1 VIMLKELLK
10 YAYER
15 KISDIHITT
24 NDIISIRSNKE
35 IIKLDQKT
43 SKEEVITFAKE
54 LAQDRYDDFVI
65 NKQLDVGG
73 TLNNVRYRA
82 NIYYERN
89 EIAIAIRIISA
100 TIKGFAELNLPKILH
115 KFIDKP
121 HGLIL
126 VTGPTGSGKSTTL
139 AAMINEINQTKT
151 KHIVT
156 IEDPIEYIFTNR
168 KSVIHQ
174 REIGY
179 DLHSFDD
186 GLRSVL
192 RQDPD
197 VIMIGELRDKK
208 TVETALKASETGHL
222 VLSTLHTSNVRSTL
236 NRLTGVFN
244 AEEAIL
250 IRMLLSESL
259 IAIISQ
265 ILIKKADGTGV
276 VPAFEILVNTVATR
290 NIIRKGDV
298 GLLESYLLMDQKLG
312 SIPMEKSIER
322 LVNDSIISKNDI

>member
-1 VIMLKELLK
+1 MLKELLK